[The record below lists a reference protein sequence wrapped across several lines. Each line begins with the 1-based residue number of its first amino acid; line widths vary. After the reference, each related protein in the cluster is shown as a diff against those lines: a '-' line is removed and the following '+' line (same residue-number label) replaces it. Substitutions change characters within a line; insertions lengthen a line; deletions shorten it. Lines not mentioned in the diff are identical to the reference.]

1 MHCRQEGRD
10 VERRKVHEEGH
21 DCAENQGFVLD
32 GAIKENGDSMKKED
46 TRRHDGDRKQ
56 EKRQYLSPRFVSVS
70 FPCGRLCVRRGW
82 GLLAE
87 PLTLAI
93 STPILE
99 FLP

>member
-10 VERRKVHEEGH
+10 LERRKVHEEGH

-70 FPCGRLCVRRGW
+70 FPADAFASAGAGGCLQN
-82 GLLAE
+82 
-87 PLTLAI
+87 P
-93 STPILE
+93 
-99 FLP
+99 